1 MSSYNSSDVFQQSA
15 STQSNGYNV
24 FPSAYQSTGV
34 GGARKR
40 SSSSNISRTNK
51 TAKCD
56 KNVKKM
62 KKGGNCGCK
71 ENFFN
76 LSGRGGAK
84 KHSTKTRKTNK
95 KYKK

>member
-1 MSSYNSSDVFQQSA
+1 MSSYNSSDVFQQTA

-24 FPSAYQSTGV
+24 FPAAYQSKGV

-40 SSSSNISRTNK
+40 SSSKYSRTNK
-51 TAKCD
+51 TV

-71 ENFFN
+71 GNVFN

-84 KHSTKTRKTNK
+84 KRNTKHKKTDK
-95 KYKK
+95 K

>member
-1 MSSYNSSDVFQQSA
+1 MSSYNSSDVFQQTA

-40 SSSSNISRTNK
+40 SSSSSKISRTNK
-51 TAKCD
+51 TAKND
-56 KNVKKM
+56 KKM

-71 ENFFN
+71 GNIFN

-84 KHSTKTRKTNK
+84 KRSTKTQKNNK

>member
-24 FPSAYQSTGV
+24 FPSAYQSKGV

-40 SSSSNISRTNK
+40 SSSSKYSRTNK
-51 TAKCD
+51 TV

-71 ENFFN
+71 GNIFN
-76 LSGRGGAK
+76 LSGRGGSRK
-84 KHSTKTRKTNK
+84 RSTKNK
-95 KYKK
+95 KKQ